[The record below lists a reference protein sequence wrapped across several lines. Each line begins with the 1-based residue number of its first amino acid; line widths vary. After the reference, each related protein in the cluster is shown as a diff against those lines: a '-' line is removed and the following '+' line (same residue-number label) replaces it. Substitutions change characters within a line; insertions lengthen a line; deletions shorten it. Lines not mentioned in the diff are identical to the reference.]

1 MSGGNMEGGNPMTNE
16 KTPFIRVSISA
27 TCILEDP
34 TLDLIDGTF
43 NSDIVSIKDGEFFE
57 PNDYMRHR
65 INLHVL
71 GKLAEAAKE
80 ELRND

>member
-1 MSGGNMEGGNPMTNE
+1 MTKTEKPM
-16 KTPFIRVSISA
+16 IRVSISA

-43 NSDIVSIKDGEFFE
+43 NSDIVSIKNGEFFE
-57 PNDYMRHR
+57 PNEYMRHR

-80 ELRND
+80 ELRDD